1 MTDHKSTESKAQSV
15 RTVIYAIVTML
26 CVGLGVSTYYRNQ
39 PVEMAEFE
47 KVGEEFYPDFNNP
60 NEATSLKVTVFDE
73 EQATIQSFEVE
84 QVDGLWRIP
93 THYNYPADATEQL
106 AKTASSII
114 GIKREA
120 LISRRESDHPE
131 YGVADPTSRDEKILK
146 GRGDRITLKKGDE
159 VLADYIVGK
168 AYPEKQGAFFVRAPG
183 EKETYVAEFDVELS
197 TKFQDWIDVD
207 LLKIERDTVTDIIVN
222 KYTLAEKTDPDG
234 RTYMGTSDVEEI
246 DITREK
252 FGTPW
257 EIKQL
262 EADEEVNSDAVKAL
276 VSTLVDTKIIGVRPK
291 PDGLTPALGVT
302 PEAARN
308 PLMIANIRSD
318 LATKG
323 YFLVPQGE
331 NQLGIIAQEGSF
343 YAATNE
349 GLVYELHFG
358 NVFTGDLR
366 EIELGQDSEA
376 DEEETTNE
384 AGSEPG
390 NSKAE
395 NSEGDKGESGAEQ
408 QQSRYLFVK
417 VNFEPAYLGEEPTK
431 PEPPQ
436 EPQPEAP
443 NAPLR
448 ALKPG
453 EQEIDPQTNY
463 EIAMQAYEE
472 ELAEYEKASEEYNQ
486 KLEAGTEKAD
496 ELNERLGAWYYVVP
510 ADNVDALRVTRAS
523 LVQPKGTDE
532 AEQGNQPGIP
542 GSGGL
547 PGIPGLPQ
555 TPPGLKLPQGN

>member
-1 MTDHKSTESKAQSV
+1 MTDHNSTESKAQSV
-15 RTVIYAIVTML
+15 RTVIYAIVAAL
-26 CVGLGVSTYYRNQ
+26 SAGLGFYTYYQNQ
-39 PVEMAEFE
+39 PAEMAEFE
-47 KVGEEFYPDFNNP
+47 RVGEEFYPDFNNP
-60 NEATSLKVTVFDE
+60 NDATSLKVTVFDE

-84 QVDGLWRIP
+84 QIDGVWRIP

-159 VLADYIVGK
+159 VLADYIIGK
-168 AYPEKQGAFFVRAPG
+168 AYPEKAGAFFVRAPG
-183 EKETYVAEFDVELS
+183 EKETYVAEFEVELS

-222 KYTLAEKTDPDG
+222 KYTLTEKTDPDG
-234 RTYMGTSDVEEI
+234 RTYMGTADVEEI

-257 EIKQL
+257 DIKQL
-262 EADEEVNSDAVKAL
+262 DSEQEEVNNDAVKEL

-308 PLMIANIRSD
+308 PLMIANIRND
-318 LATKG
+318 LASKG

-366 EIELGQDSEA
+366 EIELGQSEESTK
-376 DEEETTNE
+376 DKSEEGDT
-384 AGSEPG
+384 
-390 NSKAE
+390 
-395 NSEGDKGESGAEQ
+395 NSEEKESTEESADDKATEENTET

-431 PEPPQ
+431 PQPRQ
-436 EPQPEAP
+436 EPQPEDP

-463 EIAMQAYEE
+463 EIALKAYEE
-472 ELAEYEKASEEYNQ
+472 DLAEYEKSSKDYNE
-486 KLEAGTEKAD
+486 KLKTGTEKAD
-496 ELNERLGAWYYVVP
+496 QLNERLGAWYYVVP
-510 ADNVDALRVTRAS
+510 ADNVDALRITRDS
-523 LVQPKGTDE
+523 LVQPKGTDD
-532 AEQGNQPGIP
+532 AQQNQSGPPGGFP
-542 GSGGL
+542 GV
-547 PGIPGLPQ
+547 PGLPQ
-555 TPPGLKLPQGN
+555 TPPGLNLPPGN